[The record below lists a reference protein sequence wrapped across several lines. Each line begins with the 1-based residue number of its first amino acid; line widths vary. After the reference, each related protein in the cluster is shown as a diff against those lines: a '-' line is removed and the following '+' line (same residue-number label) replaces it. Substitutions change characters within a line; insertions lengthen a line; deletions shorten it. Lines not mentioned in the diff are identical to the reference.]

1 MAKRNSETSGKI
13 PTDIRKLNFEE
24 SFRAL
29 EEIVDQLEGGQ
40 VGLEESIEVYAR
52 GMQLKRHC
60 EEKLSSARE
69 QVEKIVTG
77 PDGGV
82 GSEPVEIE

>member
-1 MAKRNSETSGKI
+1 
-13 PTDIRKLNFEE
+13 
-24 SFRAL
+24 
-29 EEIVDQLEGGQ
+29 
-40 VGLEESIEVYAR
+40 
-52 GMQLKRHC
+52 
-60 EEKLSSARE
+60 LSSARE

>member
-1 MAKRNSETSGKI
+1 MVKKNSETSGKI
-13 PTDIRKLNFEE
+13 PADIRKLDFEE

-40 VGLEESIEVYAR
+40 VGLEESIEVYTR
-52 GMQLKRHC
+52 GMQLKQHC

-69 QVEKIVTG
+69 QVEKIITG
-77 PDGGV
+77 QEGGV
-82 GSEPVEIE
+82 GAEPAEID